1 MLSFKIGNI
10 LILDLF
16 FSLILISN
24 FFSIVVIILII
35 LSIFIYIFLNNF
47 EKEKIISDIEKKLEI
62 KINERNKSKINI
74 FPIVKLNTNL
84 EIKDYKNN
92 LYFDNIRI
100 DISQPLFLTSGK
112 LDILFD
118 NFNINN
124 VNISDVNISGKVNY
138 IENYFTNRNNLENLF
153 DSIYKINGKITL
165 QTTNEEKFLISFL
178 KLFFEKLEKKENQ
191 KFAFS
196 ELINAFGNESSN
208 FKGTINKNKYILETG
223 KIEISN
229 KSNRIF
235 IKGEF
240 NYNDN
245 FIDIILDL
253 SQNNEIYLTA
263 LIKGDLNEPNI
274 NFDKNSKFFQNLNS
288 NENNLIEE
296 SVIQFLNNFFDL
308 ND

>member
-1 MLSFKIGNI
+1 MKKIR
-10 LILDLF
+10 L
-16 FSLILISN
+16 

-62 KINERNKSKINI
+62 KINENNKTKINI

-100 DISQPLFLTSGK
+100 DISQPVFQVSGN
-112 LDILFD
+112 LDILID
-118 NFNINN
+118 NLNIKNINFSE
-124 VNISDVNISGKVNY
+124 VNINGKVNY
-138 IENYFTNRNNLENLF
+138 IENYLKYSDNLENLF

-165 QTTNEEKFLISFL
+165 KTTNEEKFLISFL
-178 KLFFEKLEKKENQ
+178 KLFFEKLENQKNQ

-208 FKGTINKNKYILETG
+208 FKGEINKNKNILETS

-229 KSNRIF
+229 KNNRIL
-235 IKGEF
+235 IKGEY
-240 NYNDN
+240 NYNNN
-245 FIDIILDL
+245 FIDIILNL
-253 SQNNEIYLTA
+253 SQNNEIYLTT
-263 LIKGDLNEPNI
+263 LIKGNLNNPNI
-274 NFDKNSKFFQNLNS
+274 SFDENSKFFQNSNS
-288 NENNLIEE
+288 NENNIIEE
-296 SVIQFLNNFFDL
+296 SVIQFLNNFFDF

>member
-1 MLSFKIGNI
+1 MKKIR
-10 LILDLF
+10 L
-16 FSLILISN
+16 

-62 KINERNKSKINI
+62 KINENNKTKINI

-92 LYFDNIRI
+92 LYIDNIDI
-100 DISQPLFLTSGK
+100 DISQPLFQVAGK
-112 LDILFD
+112 LDILID

-124 VNISDVNISGKVNY
+124 INLSEVKINGKVNY
-138 IENYFTNRNNLENLF
+138 IENYLKYSDNLENLF
-153 DSIYKINGKITL
+153 DSIYKINGKIFL
-165 QTTNEEKFLISFL
+165 ETTNEEKFLISFL
-178 KLFFEKLEKKENQ
+178 KLFFEKLENQKNQ

-208 FKGTINKNKYILETG
+208 FKGTINKNKNILETS

-229 KSNRIF
+229 KNNGIL
-235 IKGEF
+235 IKGEY
-240 NYNDN
+240 NYSNN
-245 FIDIILDL
+245 FIDIILNL
-253 SQNNEIYLTA
+253 SQNNEIYLTT
-263 LIKGDLNEPNI
+263 LIKGNLKNPNI
-274 NFDKNSKFFQNLNS
+274 SFDENSKFFQNSNS
-288 NENNLIEE
+288 NENNIIEE

>member
-1 MLSFKIGNI
+1 MKKIR
-10 LILDLF
+10 LF
-16 FSLILISN
+16 FSIL
-24 FFSIVVIILII
+24 VIILII

-124 VNISDVNISGKVNY
+124 VNFSDVNISGKVNY

-208 FKGTINKNKYILETG
+208 FKGTINKNKYILETS

-229 KSNRIF
+229 KRNRIF

>member
-1 MLSFKIGNI
+1 MKKIR
-10 LILDLF
+10 L
-16 FSLILISN
+16 

-62 KINERNKSKINI
+62 KINENNKTKINI

-100 DISQPLFLTSGK
+100 DISQPVFQVSGN
-112 LDILFD
+112 LDILID
-118 NFNINN
+118 NLNINN
-124 VNISDVNISGKVNY
+124 INFSEVNINGKVNY
-138 IENYFTNRNNLENLF
+138 IENYLKYSDNLENLF
-153 DSIYKINGKITL
+153 DSIYKINGKIFL
-165 QTTNEEKFLISFL
+165 ETTNEEKFLISFL
-178 KLFFEKLEKKENQ
+178 KLFFEKLENQNNQ

-208 FKGTINKNKYILETG
+208 FKGEINKNKNILETS

-229 KSNRIF
+229 KNNRIL
-235 IKGEF
+235 IKGEY
-240 NYNDN
+240 NYNNN
-245 FIDIILDL
+245 FIDIILNL
-253 SQNNEIYLTA
+253 SQNNEIYLTT
-263 LIKGDLNEPNI
+263 LIKGNLNNPNI
-274 NFDKNSKFFQNLNS
+274 SFDENSKFFQNSNS
-288 NENNLIEE
+288 NENNIIEE
-296 SVIQFLNNFFDL
+296 SVIQFLNNFFDF

>member
-1 MLSFKIGNI
+1 MKKIR
-10 LILDLF
+10 L
-16 FSLILISN
+16 

-62 KINERNKSKINI
+62 KINENNKTKINI

-100 DISQPLFLTSGK
+100 DISQPIFQVSGN
-112 LDILFD
+112 LDILID
-118 NFNINN
+118 NLNIKNINFSE
-124 VNISDVNISGKVNY
+124 VNINGKVNY
-138 IENYFTNRNNLENLF
+138 IENYLKYSDNLENLF
-153 DSIYKINGKITL
+153 DSIYKINGKIFL
-165 QTTNEEKFLISFL
+165 ETTNEEKFLISFL
-178 KLFFEKLEKKENQ
+178 KLFFEKLENQNNQ

-208 FKGTINKNKYILETG
+208 FKGEINKNKNILETS

-229 KSNRIF
+229 KNNRIL
-235 IKGEF
+235 IKGEY
-240 NYNDN
+240 NYNNN
-245 FIDIILDL
+245 FIDIILNL
-253 SQNNEIYLTA
+253 SQNNEIYLTT
-263 LIKGDLNEPNI
+263 LIKGNLNNPNI
-274 NFDKNSKFFQNLNS
+274 SFDENSKFFQNSNS
-288 NENNLIEE
+288 NENNIVEE

>member
-1 MLSFKIGNI
+1 MKKIR
-10 LILDLF
+10 L
-16 FSLILISN
+16 

-62 KINERNKSKINI
+62 KINENNKTKINI

-100 DISQPLFLTSGK
+100 DISQPLFQVSGN
-112 LDILFD
+112 LDILID
-118 NFNINN
+118 NLNIKNINFSE
-124 VNISDVNISGKVNY
+124 VNINGKVNY
-138 IENYFTNRNNLENLF
+138 IENYLKYSDNLENLF
-153 DSIYKINGKITL
+153 DSIYKINGKIFL
-165 QTTNEEKFLISFL
+165 ETTNEEKFLISFL
-178 KLFFEKLEKKENQ
+178 KLFFEKLENQNNQ

-208 FKGTINKNKYILETG
+208 FKGEINKNKNILETS

-229 KSNRIF
+229 KNNRIL
-235 IKGEF
+235 IKGEY
-240 NYNDN
+240 NYNNN
-245 FIDIILDL
+245 FIDIILNL
-253 SQNNEIYLTA
+253 SQNNEIYLTT
-263 LIKGDLNEPNI
+263 LIKGNLNNPNI
-274 NFDKNSKFFQNLNS
+274 SFDENSKFFQNSNS
-288 NENNLIEE
+288 NENNIVEE

>member
-1 MLSFKIGNI
+1 MKKIR
-10 LILDLF
+10 L
-16 FSLILISN
+16 

-47 EKEKIISDIEKKLEI
+47 EKEKIISDIEKKFEI
-62 KINERNKSKINI
+62 KINEKNKTKINI

-100 DISQPLFLTSGK
+100 DISQPVFQVSGN
-112 LDILFD
+112 LDILID
-118 NFNINN
+118 NLNIKNINFSE
-124 VNISDVNISGKVNY
+124 VNINGKVNY
-138 IENYFTNRNNLENLF
+138 IENYLKYSDNLENLF
-153 DSIYKINGKITL
+153 DSIYKINGKIFL
-165 QTTNEEKFLISFL
+165 ETTNEEKFLISFL
-178 KLFFEKLEKKENQ
+178 KLFFEKLENQKNQ

-208 FKGTINKNKYILETG
+208 FKGEINKNKNILETS

-229 KSNRIF
+229 KNNRIL
-235 IKGEF
+235 IKGEY
-240 NYNDN
+240 NYNNN
-245 FIDIILDL
+245 FIDIILNL
-253 SQNNEIYLTA
+253 SQNNEIYLTT
-263 LIKGDLNEPNI
+263 LIKGNLNNPNI
-274 NFDKNSKFFQNLNS
+274 SFDENSKFFQNSNS
-288 NENNLIEE
+288 NENNIIEE

>member
-1 MLSFKIGNI
+1 MKTIRL
-10 LILDLF
+10 
-16 FSLILISN
+16 

-47 EKEKIISDIEKKLEI
+47 EKEKIISDIEKKFEI
-62 KINERNKSKINI
+62 KINEKNKTKINI

-100 DISQPLFLTSGK
+100 DISQPVFQVSGN
-112 LDILFD
+112 LDILID
-118 NFNINN
+118 NLNIKNINFSE
-124 VNISDVNISGKVNY
+124 VNINGKVNY
-138 IENYFTNRNNLENLF
+138 IENYLKYSDNLENLF
-153 DSIYKINGKITL
+153 DSIYKINGKIFL
-165 QTTNEEKFLISFL
+165 ETTNEEKFLISFL
-178 KLFFEKLEKKENQ
+178 KLFFEKLENQNNQ

-208 FKGTINKNKYILETG
+208 FKGEINKNKNILETS

-229 KSNRIF
+229 KNNRIL
-235 IKGEF
+235 IKGEY
-240 NYNDN
+240 NYNNN
-245 FIDIILDL
+245 FIDIILNL
-253 SQNNEIYLTA
+253 SQNNEIYLTT
-263 LIKGDLNEPNI
+263 LIKGNLNNPNI
-274 NFDKNSKFFQNLNS
+274 SFDENSKFFQNSNS
-288 NENNLIEE
+288 NENNIVEE

>member
-1 MLSFKIGNI
+1 MKKIR
-10 LILDLF
+10 L
-16 FSLILISN
+16 

-62 KINERNKSKINI
+62 KINEKNKTKINI

-100 DISQPLFLTSGK
+100 DISQPVFQVSGN
-112 LDILFD
+112 LDILID
-118 NFNINN
+118 NLNIKNINFSE
-124 VNISDVNISGKVNY
+124 VNINGKVNY
-138 IENYFTNRNNLENLF
+138 IENYLKYSDNLENLF
-153 DSIYKINGKITL
+153 DSIYKINGKIFL
-165 QTTNEEKFLISFL
+165 ETTNEEKFLISFL
-178 KLFFEKLEKKENQ
+178 KLFFEKLENQNNQ

-208 FKGTINKNKYILETG
+208 FKGEINKNKNILETS

-229 KSNRIF
+229 KNNRIL
-235 IKGEF
+235 IKGEY
-240 NYNDN
+240 NYNNN
-245 FIDIILDL
+245 FIDIILNL
-253 SQNNEIYLTA
+253 SQNNEIYLTT
-263 LIKGDLNEPNI
+263 LIKGNLNNPNI
-274 NFDKNSKFFQNLNS
+274 SFDENSKFFQNSNS
-288 NENNLIEE
+288 NENNIIEE

-308 ND
+308 NDWLIKYS

>member
-1 MLSFKIGNI
+1 MKTIRL
-10 LILDLF
+10 
-16 FSLILISN
+16 

-62 KINERNKSKINI
+62 KINENNKTKINI

-100 DISQPLFLTSGK
+100 DISQPVFQVSGN
-112 LDILFD
+112 LDILID
-118 NFNINN
+118 NLNIKNINFSE
-124 VNISDVNISGKVNY
+124 VNINGKVNY
-138 IENYFTNRNNLENLF
+138 IENYLKYSDNLENLF

-165 QTTNEEKFLISFL
+165 ETTNEEKFLISFL
-178 KLFFEKLEKKENQ
+178 KLFFEKLENQKNQ

-208 FKGTINKNKYILETG
+208 FKGEINKNKNILETS

-229 KSNRIF
+229 KNNRIL
-235 IKGEF
+235 IKGEY
-240 NYNDN
+240 NYNNN
-245 FIDIILDL
+245 FIDIILNL
-253 SQNNEIYLTA
+253 SQNNEIYLTT
-263 LIKGDLNEPNI
+263 LIKGNLNNPNI
-274 NFDKNSKFFQNLNS
+274 SFDENSKFFQNSNS
-288 NENNLIEE
+288 NENNIVEE

>member
-1 MLSFKIGNI
+1 MKKIR
-10 LILDLF
+10 L
-16 FSLILISN
+16 

-62 KINERNKSKINI
+62 KINEKNKTKINI

-100 DISQPLFLTSGK
+100 DISQPVFQVSGN
-112 LDILFD
+112 LDILID
-118 NFNINN
+118 NLNIKNINFSE
-124 VNISDVNISGKVNY
+124 VNINGKVNY
-138 IENYFTNRNNLENLF
+138 IENYLKYSDNLENLF
-153 DSIYKINGKITL
+153 DSIYKINGKIFL
-165 QTTNEEKFLISFL
+165 ETTNEEKFLISFL
-178 KLFFEKLEKKENQ
+178 KLFFEKLENQNNQ

-208 FKGTINKNKYILETG
+208 FKGAINKNKNILETS

-229 KSNRIF
+229 KNNKIL
-235 IKGEF
+235 IKGEY
-240 NYNDN
+240 NYNNN
-245 FIDIILDL
+245 FIDIILNL
-253 SQNNEIYLTA
+253 SQNNEIYLTT
-263 LIKGDLNEPNI
+263 LIKGNLNNPNI
-274 NFDKNSKFFQNLNS
+274 SFDENSKFFQNSNS
-288 NENNLIEE
+288 NENNIVEE

>member
-1 MLSFKIGNI
+1 MKKIR
-10 LILDLF
+10 L
-16 FSLILISN
+16 

-62 KINERNKSKINI
+62 KINENNKTKINI

-100 DISQPLFLTSGK
+100 DISQPVFQVSGN
-112 LDILFD
+112 LDILID
-118 NFNINN
+118 NLNIKNINFSE
-124 VNISDVNISGKVNY
+124 VNINGKVNY
-138 IENYFTNRNNLENLF
+138 IENYLKYSDNLENLF

-165 QTTNEEKFLISFL
+165 ETTNEEKFLISFL
-178 KLFFEKLEKKENQ
+178 KLFFEKLENQNNQ

-208 FKGTINKNKYILETG
+208 FKGEINKNKNILETS

-229 KSNRIF
+229 KNNRIL
-235 IKGEF
+235 IKGEY
-240 NYNDN
+240 NYNNN
-245 FIDIILDL
+245 FIDIILNL
-253 SQNNEIYLTA
+253 SQNNEIYLTT
-263 LIKGDLNEPNI
+263 LIKGNLNNPNI
-274 NFDKNSKFFQNLNS
+274 SFDENSKFFQNSNS
-288 NENNLIEE
+288 NENNIIEE

>member
-1 MLSFKIGNI
+1 MKKIR
-10 LILDLF
+10 L
-16 FSLILISN
+16 

-62 KINERNKSKINI
+62 KINEKNKTKINI

-100 DISQPLFLTSGK
+100 DISQPIFQVSGN
-112 LDILFD
+112 LDILID
-118 NFNINN
+118 NLNINN
-124 VNISDVNISGKVNY
+124 INFSEVNINGKVNY
-138 IENYFTNRNNLENLF
+138 IENYLKYSDNLENLF
-153 DSIYKINGKITL
+153 DSIYKINGKIFL
-165 QTTNEEKFLISFL
+165 ETTNEEKFLISFL
-178 KLFFEKLEKKENQ
+178 KLFFEKLENQNNQ

-208 FKGTINKNKYILETG
+208 FKGEINKNKNILETS

-229 KSNRIF
+229 KNNRIL
-235 IKGEF
+235 IKGEY
-240 NYNDN
+240 NYNNN
-245 FIDIILDL
+245 FIDIILNL
-253 SQNNEIYLTA
+253 SQNNEIYLTT
-263 LIKGDLNEPNI
+263 LIKGNLNNPNI
-274 NFDKNSKFFQNLNS
+274 SFDENSKFFQNSNS
-288 NENNLIEE
+288 NENNIVEE

>member
-1 MLSFKIGNI
+1 MKKIR
-10 LILDLF
+10 L
-16 FSLILISN
+16 

-62 KINERNKSKINI
+62 KINEKNKTKINI

-100 DISQPLFLTSGK
+100 DISQPIFQVSGN
-112 LDILFD
+112 LDILID
-118 NFNINN
+118 NLNIKNINFSE
-124 VNISDVNISGKVNY
+124 VNINGKVNY
-138 IENYFTNRNNLENLF
+138 IENYLKYSDNLENLF
-153 DSIYKINGKITL
+153 DSIYKINGKIFL
-165 QTTNEEKFLISFL
+165 ETTNEEKFLISFL
-178 KLFFEKLEKKENQ
+178 KLFFEKLENQKNQ

-208 FKGTINKNKYILETG
+208 FKGEINKNRNILETS

-229 KSNRIF
+229 KNNRIL
-235 IKGEF
+235 IKGEY
-240 NYNDN
+240 NYNNN
-245 FIDIILDL
+245 FIDIILNL
-253 SQNNEIYLTA
+253 SQNNEIYLTT
-263 LIKGDLNEPNI
+263 LIKGNLNNPNI
-274 NFDKNSKFFQNLNS
+274 SFDENSKFFQNSNS
-288 NENNLIEE
+288 NQNNIIEE

>member
-1 MLSFKIGNI
+1 MKKIR
-10 LILDLF
+10 L
-16 FSLILISN
+16 
-24 FFSIVVIILII
+24 FFSIVAIILII

-47 EKEKIISDIEKKLEI
+47 EKEKIISDIEKKFEI
-62 KINERNKSKINI
+62 KINEKNKTKINI
-74 FPIVKLNTNL
+74 FPIVELNTNL

-124 VNISDVNISGKVNY
+124 VNFSDVNISGKVNY
-138 IENYFTNRNNLENLF
+138 IENYFTNHNNLEYLF

-178 KLFFEKLEKKENQ
+178 KLYFEKLEKKENQ

-208 FKGTINKNKYILETG
+208 FKGTINKNKYILETS

-235 IKGEF
+235 IKGEL

-263 LIKGDLNEPNI
+263 LIKGNLNDPNI

>member
-1 MLSFKIGNI
+1 MKKIR
-10 LILDLF
+10 L
-16 FSLILISN
+16 

-62 KINERNKSKINI
+62 KINENNKTKINI

-100 DISQPLFLTSGK
+100 DISQPVFQVSGN
-112 LDILFD
+112 LDILID
-118 NFNINN
+118 NLNIKNINFSE
-124 VNISDVNISGKVNY
+124 VNINGKVNY
-138 IENYFTNRNNLENLF
+138 IENYLKYSDNLENLF
-153 DSIYKINGKITL
+153 DSIYKINGKIFL
-165 QTTNEEKFLISFL
+165 ETTNEEKFLISFL
-178 KLFFEKLEKKENQ
+178 KLFFEKLENQNNQ

-208 FKGTINKNKYILETG
+208 FKGEINKNKNILETS

-229 KSNRIF
+229 KNNRIL
-235 IKGEF
+235 IKGEY
-240 NYNDN
+240 NYNNN
-245 FIDIILDL
+245 FIDIILNL
-253 SQNNEIYLTA
+253 SQNNEIYLTT
-263 LIKGDLNEPNI
+263 LIKGNLNNPNI
-274 NFDKNSKFFQNLNS
+274 SFDENSKFFQNSNS
-288 NENNLIEE
+288 NENNIVEE

>member
-1 MLSFKIGNI
+1 MKKIR
-10 LILDLF
+10 L
-16 FSLILISN
+16 

-62 KINERNKSKINI
+62 KINEKNKTKINI

-100 DISQPLFLTSGK
+100 DISQPIFQVSGN
-112 LDILFD
+112 LDILID
-118 NFNINN
+118 NLNIKNINFSE
-124 VNISDVNISGKVNY
+124 VNINGKVNY
-138 IENYFTNRNNLENLF
+138 IENYLKYSDNLENLF
-153 DSIYKINGKITL
+153 DSIYKINGKIFL
-165 QTTNEEKFLISFL
+165 ETTNEEKFLISFL
-178 KLFFEKLEKKENQ
+178 KLFFEKLENQKNQ

-208 FKGTINKNKYILETG
+208 FKGEINKNKNILETS

-229 KSNRIF
+229 KNNRIL
-235 IKGEF
+235 IKGEY
-240 NYNDN
+240 NYNNN
-245 FIDIILDL
+245 FIDIILNL
-253 SQNNEIYLTA
+253 SQNNEIYLTT
-263 LIKGDLNEPNI
+263 LIKGNLNNPNI
-274 NFDKNSKFFQNLNS
+274 SFDENSKFFQNSNS
-288 NENNLIEE
+288 NENNIIEE

>member
-1 MLSFKIGNI
+1 MKKIR
-10 LILDLF
+10 L
-16 FSLILISN
+16 

-47 EKEKIISDIEKKLEI
+47 EKEKIISDIEKKFEI
-62 KINERNKSKINI
+62 KINEKNKSKINI

-100 DISQPLFLTSGK
+100 DISQPVFQVSGN
-112 LDILFD
+112 LNILID
-118 NFNINN
+118 NLNINN
-124 VNISDVNISGKVNY
+124 INFSEVNINGKVNF
-138 IENYFTNRNNLENLF
+138 IENYLKYSDNLENLF
-153 DSIYKINGKITL
+153 DSIYNINGKITL

-191 KFAFS
+191 EFAFS
-196 ELINAFGNESSN
+196 KLINAFGNESSN
-208 FKGTINKNKYILETG
+208 FNGTINKNKYILETS

-263 LIKGDLNEPNI
+263 LIKGDLNDPNI
-274 NFDKNSKFFQNLNS
+274 NFDENSKFFQNSNS

>member
-1 MLSFKIGNI
+1 MKKIR
-10 LILDLF
+10 L
-16 FSLILISN
+16 

-47 EKEKIISDIEKKLEI
+47 EKEKIISDIEKKFEI
-62 KINERNKSKINI
+62 KINEKNKSKINI
-74 FPIVKLNTNL
+74 FPIIKLNTNL

-100 DISQPLFLTSGK
+100 DISQPIFQVSGN
-112 LDILFD
+112 LNILID
-118 NFNINN
+118 NLNINN
-124 VNISDVNISGKVNY
+124 IKFSEVNINGKVNY
-138 IENYFTNRNNLENLF
+138 IENYLKYSDNLENLF
-153 DSIYKINGKITL
+153 DSIYKINGKITIE
-165 QTTNEEKFLISFL
+165 TTNEEKFLISFL

-196 ELINAFGNESSN
+196 ELIYAFGNESSN
-208 FKGTINKNKYILETG
+208 FKGTINKNKYILETS

-263 LIKGDLNEPNI
+263 LIKGNLNDPNI

>member
-1 MLSFKIGNI
+1 MKKIR
-10 LILDLF
+10 L
-16 FSLILISN
+16 
-24 FFSIVVIILII
+24 FFSIVVVILII

-62 KINERNKSKINI
+62 KINEKNKTKINI

-100 DISQPLFLTSGK
+100 DISQPVFQVSGN
-112 LDILFD
+112 LDILID
-118 NFNINN
+118 NLNIKNINFSE
-124 VNISDVNISGKVNY
+124 VNINGKVNY
-138 IENYFTNRNNLENLF
+138 IENYLKYSDNLENLF

-165 QTTNEEKFLISFL
+165 ETTNEEKFLISFL
-178 KLFFEKLEKKENQ
+178 KLFFEKLENQNNQ

-208 FKGTINKNKYILETG
+208 FKGEINKNKNILETS

-229 KSNRIF
+229 KNNRIL
-235 IKGEF
+235 IKGEY
-240 NYNDN
+240 NYNNN
-245 FIDIILDL
+245 FIDIILNL
-253 SQNNEIYLTA
+253 SQNNEIYLTT
-263 LIKGDLNEPNI
+263 LIKGNLNNPNI
-274 NFDKNSKFFQNLNS
+274 SFDENSKFFQNSNS
-288 NENNLIEE
+288 NENNIIEE

>member
-1 MLSFKIGNI
+1 MKKIR
-10 LILDLF
+10 L
-16 FSLILISN
+16 

-62 KINERNKSKINI
+62 KINENNKTKINI

-100 DISQPLFLTSGK
+100 DISQPVFQVSGN
-112 LDILFD
+112 LDILID
-118 NFNINN
+118 NLNIKNINFSE
-124 VNISDVNISGKVNY
+124 VNINGKVNY
-138 IENYFTNRNNLENLF
+138 IENYLKYSNNLENLF
-153 DSIYKINGKITL
+153 DSIYKINGKIFL
-165 QTTNEEKFLISFL
+165 ETTNEEKFLISFL
-178 KLFFEKLEKKENQ
+178 KLFFEKLENQNNQ

-208 FKGTINKNKYILETG
+208 FKGEINKNKNILETS

-229 KSNRIF
+229 KNNRIL
-235 IKGEF
+235 IKGEY
-240 NYNDN
+240 NYNNN
-245 FIDIILDL
+245 FIDIILNL
-253 SQNNEIYLTA
+253 SQNNEIYLTT
-263 LIKGDLNEPNI
+263 LIKGNLNNPNI
-274 NFDKNSKFFQNLNS
+274 SFDENSKFFQNSNS
-288 NENNLIEE
+288 NENNIVEE

>member
-1 MLSFKIGNI
+1 MKKIR
-10 LILDLF
+10 L
-16 FSLILISN
+16 

-47 EKEKIISDIEKKLEI
+47 EKEKIISDIEKKFEI
-62 KINERNKSKINI
+62 KINEKNKTKINI

-100 DISQPLFLTSGK
+100 DISQPVFQVSGN
-112 LDILFD
+112 LNILID
-118 NFNINN
+118 NLNINN
-124 VNISDVNISGKVNY
+124 INFSEVNINGKVNY
-138 IENYFTNRNNLENLF
+138 IENYLKYSDNLENLF

-165 QTTNEEKFLISFL
+165 ETTNEEKFLISFL
-178 KLFFEKLEKKENQ
+178 KLFFEKLENQKNQ

-208 FKGTINKNKYILETG
+208 FKGEINKNKNILETS

-229 KSNRIF
+229 KNNRIL
-235 IKGEF
+235 IKGEY
-240 NYNDN
+240 NYNNN
-245 FIDIILDL
+245 FIDIILNL
-253 SQNNEIYLTA
+253 SQNNEIYLTT
-263 LIKGDLNEPNI
+263 LIKGNLNNPNI
-274 NFDKNSKFFQNLNS
+274 SFDENSKFFQNSNS
-288 NENNLIEE
+288 NENNIIEE

>member
-1 MLSFKIGNI
+1 MKKIR
-10 LILDLF
+10 L
-16 FSLILISN
+16 

-62 KINERNKSKINI
+62 KINENNKTKINI

-100 DISQPLFLTSGK
+100 DISQPVFQVSGN
-112 LDILFD
+112 LDILID
-118 NFNINN
+118 NLNINN
-124 VNISDVNISGKVNY
+124 INFSEVNINGKVNY
-138 IENYFTNRNNLENLF
+138 IENYLKYSDNLENLF
-153 DSIYKINGKITL
+153 DSIYKINGKIFL
-165 QTTNEEKFLISFL
+165 ETTNEEKFLISFL
-178 KLFFEKLEKKENQ
+178 KLFFEKLENQNNQ

-208 FKGTINKNKYILETG
+208 FKGEINKNKNILETS

-229 KSNRIF
+229 KNNRIL
-235 IKGEF
+235 IKGEY
-240 NYNDN
+240 NYNNN
-245 FIDIILDL
+245 FIDIILNL
-253 SQNNEIYLTA
+253 SQNNEIYLTT
-263 LIKGDLNEPNI
+263 LIKGNLNNPNI
-274 NFDKNSKFFQNLNS
+274 SFDENSKFFQNSNS
-288 NENNLIEE
+288 NENNIVEE

>member
-1 MLSFKIGNI
+1 MKKIR
-10 LILDLF
+10 L
-16 FSLILISN
+16 

-62 KINERNKSKINI
+62 KINEKNKTKINI

-100 DISQPLFLTSGK
+100 DISQPIFQVSGN
-112 LDILFD
+112 LDILID
-118 NFNINN
+118 NLNIKNINFSE
-124 VNISDVNISGKVNY
+124 VNINGKVNY
-138 IENYFTNRNNLENLF
+138 IENYLKYSDNLENLF

-165 QTTNEEKFLISFL
+165 KTTNEEKFLISFL
-178 KLFFEKLEKKENQ
+178 KLFFEKLENQNNQ

-208 FKGTINKNKYILETG
+208 FKGEINKNKNILETS

-229 KSNRIF
+229 KNNRIL
-235 IKGEF
+235 IKGEY
-240 NYNDN
+240 NYNNN
-245 FIDIILDL
+245 FIDIILNL
-253 SQNNEIYLTA
+253 SQNNEIYLTT
-263 LIKGDLNEPNI
+263 LIKGNLNNPNI
-274 NFDKNSKFFQNLNS
+274 SFDENSKFFQNSNS
-288 NENNLIEE
+288 NENNIIEE
-296 SVIQFLNNFFDL
+296 SVIQFLNNFFDF

>member
-1 MLSFKIGNI
+1 MKKIR
-10 LILDLF
+10 L
-16 FSLILISN
+16 

-62 KINERNKSKINI
+62 KINEKNKTKINI

-100 DISQPLFLTSGK
+100 DISQPVFQVSGN
-112 LDILFD
+112 LDILID
-118 NFNINN
+118 NLNINN
-124 VNISDVNISGKVNY
+124 INFIEVNINGKVNY
-138 IENYFTNRNNLENLF
+138 IENYLKYSDNLENLF

-165 QTTNEEKFLISFL
+165 ETTNEEKFLITFL
-178 KLFFEKLEKKENQ
+178 KLFFEKLENQKNQ

-208 FKGTINKNKYILETG
+208 FKGEINKNKNILETS

-229 KSNRIF
+229 KNNRIL
-235 IKGEF
+235 IKGEY
-240 NYNDN
+240 NYNNN
-245 FIDIILDL
+245 FIDIILNL
-253 SQNNEIYLTA
+253 SQNNEIYLTT
-263 LIKGDLNEPNI
+263 LIKGNLNNPNI
-274 NFDKNSKFFQNLNS
+274 SFDENSKFFQNSNS
-288 NENNLIEE
+288 NENNIVEE

>member
-1 MLSFKIGNI
+1 MKKIR
-10 LILDLF
+10 L
-16 FSLILISN
+16 

-62 KINERNKSKINI
+62 KINEKNKTKINI

-100 DISQPLFLTSGK
+100 DISQPVFQVSGN
-112 LDILFD
+112 LDILID
-118 NFNINN
+118 NLNIKNINFSE
-124 VNISDVNISGKVNY
+124 VNINGKVNY
-138 IENYFTNRNNLENLF
+138 IENYLKYSDNLENLF

-165 QTTNEEKFLISFL
+165 ETTNEEKFLISFL
-178 KLFFEKLEKKENQ
+178 KLFFEKLENQKNQ

-208 FKGTINKNKYILETG
+208 FKGEINKNKNILETS

-229 KSNRIF
+229 KNNRIL
-235 IKGEF
+235 IKGEY
-240 NYNDN
+240 NYNNN
-245 FIDIILDL
+245 FIDIILNL
-253 SQNNEIYLTA
+253 SQNNEIYLTT
-263 LIKGDLNEPNI
+263 LIKGNLNNPNI
-274 NFDKNSKFFQNLNS
+274 SFDENSKFFQNSNS
-288 NENNLIEE
+288 NENNIVEE

>member
-1 MLSFKIGNI
+1 MKKIR
-10 LILDLF
+10 L
-16 FSLILISN
+16 

-62 KINERNKSKINI
+62 KINEKNKTKINI

-100 DISQPLFLTSGK
+100 DISQPVFQVSGN
-112 LDILFD
+112 LDILID
-118 NFNINN
+118 NLNIKNINFSE
-124 VNISDVNISGKVNY
+124 VNINGKVNY
-138 IENYFTNRNNLENLF
+138 IENYLKYSDNLENLF
-153 DSIYKINGKITL
+153 DSIYKINGKIFL
-165 QTTNEEKFLISFL
+165 ETTNEEKFLISFL
-178 KLFFEKLEKKENQ
+178 KLFFEKLENQNNQ

-208 FKGTINKNKYILETG
+208 FKGEINKNKNILETS

-229 KSNRIF
+229 KNNRIL
-235 IKGEF
+235 IKGEY
-240 NYNDN
+240 NYNNN
-245 FIDIILDL
+245 FIDIILNL
-253 SQNNEIYLTA
+253 SQNNEIYLTT
-263 LIKGDLNEPNI
+263 LIKGNLNNPNI
-274 NFDKNSKFFQNLNS
+274 SFDENSKFFQNSNS
-288 NENNLIEE
+288 NENNIVEE

-308 ND
+308 NDWLIKYS

>member
-1 MLSFKIGNI
+1 MKKIR
-10 LILDLF
+10 L
-16 FSLILISN
+16 

-62 KINERNKSKINI
+62 KINENNKTKINI

-100 DISQPLFLTSGK
+100 DISQPVFQVSGN
-112 LDILFD
+112 LDILID
-118 NFNINN
+118 NLNINN
-124 VNISDVNISGKVNY
+124 INFSEVSVNGKVNY
-138 IENYFTNRNNLENLF
+138 IENYLKYSDNLENLF

-165 QTTNEEKFLISFL
+165 ETTNEEKFLISFL
-178 KLFFEKLEKKENQ
+178 KLFFEKLENQKNQ

-208 FKGTINKNKYILETG
+208 FKGEINKNKNILETS

-229 KSNRIF
+229 KNNRIL
-235 IKGEF
+235 IKGEY
-240 NYNDN
+240 NYNNN
-245 FIDIILDL
+245 FIDIILNL
-253 SQNNEIYLTA
+253 SQNNEIYLTT
-263 LIKGDLNEPNI
+263 LIKGNLNNPNI
-274 NFDKNSKFFQNLNS
+274 SFDENSKFFQNSNS
-288 NENNLIEE
+288 NENNIIEE
-296 SVIQFLNNFFDL
+296 SVIQFLNNFFDF